1 MTDDEARQTEAFSLG
16 YRAWL
21 LSILMLVNL
30 LNLADRQGLAA
41 VAPAVKLDLKLTDTE
56 LGLILGLGFAIFYT
70 LLGLPIARLAE
81 HYSSARI
88 IAVCRVRGIPAA
100 VLQVARLHTDVVL
113 PGGCRCRGCRF
124 RSAGCLAAR

>member
-1 MTDDEARQTEAFSLG
+1 VADTATTSDAAKDIERFSLG
-16 YRAWL
+16 YRVWL

-41 VAPAVKLDLKLTDTE
+41 VAPAIKLDLRLTDTE

-81 HYSSARI
+81 HYSRARI
-88 IAVCRVRGIPAA
+88 IAVSSAVFAAFLLLCSRSRGF
-100 VLQVARLHTDVVL
+100 T
-113 PGGCRCRGCRF
+113 
-124 RSAGCLAAR
+124 